1 MKSNSFTVVLATAL
15 LVMSLFLL
23 LSGVNVELTESV
35 ESVEGEIQLV
45 TENPVIS
52 QEFQPAYCYT
62 EEELDLLSRLI
73 YAEGGSESYNT
84 QLKIGSVVLNR
95 LDDPNFPNSIKEV
108 IYEPNQFSVTTIKI
122 DGVIMIDLPASEQ
135 SKKVAWE
142 VLNYGSIL
150 PKEVQVFYRNG
161 CKDKWVTS
169 RETYE
174 VADKT
179 VFAYIHSKG
188 E

>member
-1 MKSNSFTVVLATAL
+1 MKSYFKKVLVSILIAL
-15 LVMSLFLL
+15 SLFLTI
-23 LSGVNVELTESV
+23 SSITVGEQEVKEPIIVETKEAEETV
-35 ESVEGEIQLV
+35 PEHK
-45 TENPVIS
+45 
-52 QEFQPAYCYT
+52 PAYSYT
-62 EEELDLLSRLI
+62 EEELDILSRLI
-73 YAEGGSESYNT
+73 YAEGGSESYDT

-108 IYEPNQFSVTTIKI
+108 IYEPNQFSVTTLRI
-122 DGVIMIDLPASEQ
+122 DEVIMIDLPASEQ